1 MLRTVHTDGPH
12 VMRRHL
18 RFAQWRGDGLVAF
31 SADRPEHKTGLLDGH
46 PHSDRFALM
55 ATLARFLPD
64 VGVEVDGERVRGHL
78 GRPDPE
84 NGRTPFHGAGPLVP
98 PTRPHAYLRW
108 EVAGQAYLAECAI
121 RTDRHGGW
129 LLDLPRAVE
138 GSDRRLLPRWEL
150 GPGWRFEPAPA
161 APAGLRDPMAVVDL
175 SPVGASLHL
184 ESREVPDTFL
194 GQHFAGTLLA
204 PAGEGLR
211 LRLDVRRAVLH
222 PSATGIL
229 LGVAFLGVGFEQ
241 TARIVDWLPMHL
253 PEPHDHA
260 GHSHGGHAHGHHPEG
275 EGHPGQAPPTILLDG
290 LDGLDGLH
298 GSASGR
304 R

>member
-1 MLRTVHTDGPH
+1 
-12 VMRRHL
+12 
-18 RFAQWRGDGLVAF
+18 
-31 SADRPEHKTGLLDGH
+31 
-46 PHSDRFALM
+46 
-55 ATLARFLPD
+55 
-64 VGVEVDGERVRGHL
+64 
-78 GRPDPE
+78 
-84 NGRTPFHGAGPLVP
+84 
-98 PTRPHAYLRW
+98 
-108 EVAGQAYLAECAI
+108 
-121 RTDRHGGW
+121 
-129 LLDLPRAVE
+129 
-138 GSDRRLLPRWEL
+138 
-150 GPGWRFEPAPA
+150 
-161 APAGLRDPMAVVDL
+161 MAVVDL

-275 EGHPGQAPPTILLDG
+275 EGHPGHAPPTILLDG

>member
-1 MLRTVHTDGPH
+1 MLRTVHTEGHH
-12 VMRRHL
+12 VLRRHL

-78 GRPDPE
+78 GRPDPDT
-84 NGRTPFHGAGPLVP
+84 GRTPFHGAVALVP

-121 RTDRHGGW
+121 RTDRQGGW

-150 GPGWRFEPAPA
+150 GPGWHFEPAPA
-161 APAGLRDPMAVVDL
+161 APAGLREPMAVLDL

-184 ESREVPDTFL
+184 DSRELPDSFL
-194 GQHFAGTLLA
+194 GQHFAGTLMA

-253 PEPHDHA
+253 PEPTE
-260 GHSHGGHAHGHHPEG
+260 GGPHGQRHPEHAAPGHG
-275 EGHPGQAPPTILLDG
+275 ERPPSIRLDG
-290 LDGLDGLH
+290 PEPEPQG
-298 GSASGR
+298 
-304 R
+304 